1 MAKDIS
7 SLLEA
12 WKAGD
17 ARAGEEVVERTYPEL
32 RRVAHG
38 FLRNERRHHTLQ
50 TTALLHEAYL
60 RLLRKGPGT
69 AETREAF
76 FRLMA
81 AEMRRRLIDHARRRL
96 ASKRGGGAVHEQ
108 LSTSAGIA
116 SPESADD
123 IEAVLARLDQALV
136 QLSASFPRT
145 AHVVQLRF
153 LAGMT
158 TEEVAAE
165 LGLSAGTV
173 KREWT
178 FARAWLAA
186 AIESPPD
193 SSAPRQS

>member
-1 MAKDIS
+1 VPGDIS
-7 SLLEA
+7 KLLEA

-17 ARAGEEVVERTYPEL
+17 AEAGEEVVARTYPEL

-38 FLRNERRHHTLQ
+38 FLRRERRDHTLQ

-69 AETREAF
+69 AETRDAF

-96 ASKRGGGAVHEQ
+96 ASKRGGGAVHEP
-108 LSTSAGIA
+108 LSTSDGIA
-116 SPESADD
+116 APQPAED
-123 IEAVLARLDQALV
+123 IEIVLGRLDQALTE
-136 QLSASFPRT
+136 LSATFPRA

-158 TEEVAAE
+158 TEEAAEE
-165 LGLSAGTV
+165 LGLSPGTV
-173 KREWT
+173 KRDWT

-186 AIESPPD
+186 AIDTPEKRPSR
-193 SSAPRQS
+193 A

>member
-1 MAKDIS
+1 MPGDIS
-7 SLLEA
+7 NLLDA
-12 WKAGD
+12 WKRGDADAGD
-17 ARAGEEVVERTYPEL
+17 EVVARTYAEL

-38 FLRNERRHHTLQ
+38 FLRRERRHHTLQ

-69 AETREAF
+69 VETREAF

-96 ASKRGGGAVHEQ
+96 ASKRGGGAVHEP
-108 LSTSAGIA
+108 LSTSAGIPA
-116 SPESADD
+116 PEAQED
-123 IEAVLARLDQALV
+123 IEAALARLDRALNE
-136 QLSASFPRT
+136 LSASFPRT

-153 LAGMT
+153 LAGLT
-158 TEEVAAE
+158 NDEAAAE
-165 LGLSAGTV
+165 LGLSPATV

-186 AIESPPD
+186 AIESPPL
-193 SSAPRQS
+193 STG

>member
-1 MAKDIS
+1 VPSDLSK
-7 SLLEA
+7 LLEA
-12 WKAGD
+12 WKHGD
-17 ARAGEEVVERTYPEL
+17 AEAGEEVVNRTYAEL

-38 FLRNERRHHTLQ
+38 FLRRERRHHTLQ

-69 AETREAF
+69 ADTREAF

-96 ASKRGGGAVHEQ
+96 ASKRGGGAVHESF
-108 LSTSAGIA
+108 STSAGVPA
-116 SPESADD
+116 PEAPED
-123 IEAVLARLDQALV
+123 IETVLARLDQALI
-136 QLSASFPRT
+136 QLSATFPRT

-153 LAGMT
+153 LAGLT
-158 TEEVAAE
+158 AEEAAAE
-165 LGLSAGTV
+165 LGLSVGTV

-193 SSAPRQS
+193 AAPRQP

>member
-38 FLRNERRHHTLQ
+38 FLRHERRHHTLQ

-108 LSTSAGIA
+108 LSTSAGIT
-116 SPESADD
+116 SPESAND

-158 TEEVAAE
+158 TEEAAVE

-186 AIESPPD
+186 AMESPPD
-193 SSAPRQS
+193 PVP